1 MIAISDPRARDARRS
16 NRSGSEPS
24 AGAGDALSFGGAT
37 LGPGAAVGEPVG
49 DAIVQPTR
57 PIPTSTGSPSNARRV
72 IFDSL
77 FPMAPSVMRCT
88 SILTVRSKFTQDSR
102 DSSPSAVLGRYRRG
116 VSTSRVFVGRLAG
129 RGVFDPVGDRIGKVR
144 DVLIVYRASSAPR
157 VVGLIVEIPGKRRV
171 FVPIGRVTSIG
182 SGQVITTGLINVRRF
197 EQRGGETR
205 MIAELIGR
213 EVQVTSDKSSRA
225 TSPATNPAR
234 IEDAAI
240 ERTRSGEWLVSE
252 VFVRFPK
259 PAAPFSRGDARI
271 VRWSDVRL
279 PSASSGTQSA
289 ELLIQTMVDL
299 KPADLA
305 EALLE
310 LPRPRMVEVI
320 QELPD
325 ERMADALEEMSEPD
339 QLALLAQMPP
349 DRTADVLDRMEP
361 DDAAD
366 LIAALPAAKGE
377 ELLDLMEPEEAEDV
391 RRLLEYDG
399 DTAGGLMSPA
409 PIVLSGESS
418 VAEGLAM
425 IRRAEIPPAM
435 ASAVYVTHPP
445 YETPTGEYLG
455 MAHFQ
460 RMLRFPPHER
470 LSALLDTEIE
480 AVPVHAS
487 AAEVSRRLAS
497 YDMVAMPVVDDQNRL
512 VGVVT
517 VDDVLDHILP
527 DDWRHADDDDADQ
540 SSARVAG

>member
-1 MIAISDPRARDARRS
+1 M
-16 NRSGSEPS
+16 
-24 AGAGDALSFGGAT
+24 
-37 LGPGAAVGEPVG
+37 
-49 DAIVQPTR
+49 
-57 PIPTSTGSPSNARRV
+57 
-72 IFDSL
+72 
-77 FPMAPSVMRCT
+77 
-88 SILTVRSKFTQDSR
+88 
-102 DSSPSAVLGRYRRG
+102 
-116 VSTSRVFVGRLAG
+116 
-129 RGVFDPVGDRIGKVR
+129 FDPVGDRIGKVR
-144 DVLIVYRASSAPR
+144 DLLVVFRAAGAPR

-171 FVPIGRVTSIG
+171 FVPISRVTSIG

-213 EVQVTSDKSSRA
+213 DVQLAAETAGAVPVT
-225 TSPATNPAR
+225 AR

-240 ERTRSGEWLVSE
+240 ERSRSGEWLVSE
-252 VFVRFPK
+252 VFVRLPK
-259 PAAPFSRGDARI
+259 PAAPFSRGDAKT
-271 VRWSDVRL
+271 VRWSEIRL
-279 PSASSGTQSA
+279 PAAGAQSA
-289 ELLIQTMVDL
+289 ELFIQTMVDL

-310 LPRPRMVEVI
+310 LPQARMIEVVG
-320 QELPD
+320 ELPD
-325 ERMADALEEMSEPD
+325 ARVADALEEMSEPD
-339 QLALLAQMPP
+339 QLALLANLRP

-366 LIAALPAAKGE
+366 LISALPAAKGE

-391 RRLLEYDG
+391 RRLLEYDA
-399 DTAGGLMSPA
+399 DTAGGLMSPS
-409 PIVLSGESS
+409 PIVLSAESS

-470 LSALLDTEIE
+470 LVALVDTEIE
-480 AVPVHAS
+480 AVTVHAS

-497 YDMVAMPVVDDQNRL
+497 YDLVALPVVDDQNRL

-517 VDDVLDHILP
+517 VDDVLDHLLP
-527 DDWRHADDDDADQ
+527 DDWRHADDEVIAPG
-540 SSARVAG
+540 AER

>member
-1 MIAISDPRARDARRS
+1 M
-16 NRSGSEPS
+16 
-24 AGAGDALSFGGAT
+24 
-37 LGPGAAVGEPVG
+37 
-49 DAIVQPTR
+49 
-57 PIPTSTGSPSNARRV
+57 
-72 IFDSL
+72 
-77 FPMAPSVMRCT
+77 
-88 SILTVRSKFTQDSR
+88 
-102 DSSPSAVLGRYRRG
+102 
-116 VSTSRVFVGRLAG
+116 
-129 RGVFDPVGDRIGKVR
+129 FDPVGDRIGKVR
-144 DVLIVYRASSAPR
+144 DVLVVFRAAGAPR

-171 FVPIGRVTSIG
+171 FVPISRVTSIG

-213 EVQVTSDKSSRA
+213 DVQIAAEAAGAPPVT
-225 TSPATNPAR
+225 AR

-252 VFVRFPK
+252 VFVRLPK
-259 PAAPFSRGDARI
+259 PAAPFSRGDAKT
-271 VRWSDVRL
+271 VRWSEIRL
-279 PSASSGTQSA
+279 PAAGAQSA

-310 LPRPRMVEVI
+310 LPTARMIEVVG
-320 QELPD
+320 ELPD
-325 ERMADALEEMSEPD
+325 ARVADALEEMSEPD
-339 QLALLAQMPP
+339 QLALLANLRP

-366 LIAALPAAKGE
+366 LISALPTAKGE

-391 RRLLEYDG
+391 RRLLEYDA

-409 PIVLSGESS
+409 PIVLSAESS

-470 LSALLDTEIE
+470 LVALVDTEIE
-480 AVPVHAS
+480 PVTVTAS

-497 YDMVAMPVVDDQNRL
+497 YDLVALPVVDDQSRL

-517 VDDVLDHILP
+517 VDDVLDHLLP
-527 DDWRHADDDDADQ
+527 DDWRHADDEPLAPG
-540 SSARVAG
+540 AER

>member
-1 MIAISDPRARDARRS
+1 M
-16 NRSGSEPS
+16 
-24 AGAGDALSFGGAT
+24 
-37 LGPGAAVGEPVG
+37 
-49 DAIVQPTR
+49 
-57 PIPTSTGSPSNARRV
+57 
-72 IFDSL
+72 
-77 FPMAPSVMRCT
+77 
-88 SILTVRSKFTQDSR
+88 
-102 DSSPSAVLGRYRRG
+102 
-116 VSTSRVFVGRLAG
+116 STSRVFVGRLAG

-144 DVLIVYRASSAPR
+144 DVLVVFRAASAPR

-213 EVQVTSDKSSRA
+213 DVQVLPETPTGQPQSG
-225 TSPATNPAR
+225 R

-240 ERTRSGEWLVSE
+240 ERARSGEWLVSE

-259 PAAPFSRGDARI
+259 PATPFSRGDSRI
-271 VRWSDVRL
+271 VRWSELRM
-279 PSASSGTQSA
+279 PTTSETAQSA
-289 ELLIQTMVDL
+289 ELLIQTLVDL

-310 LPRPRMVEVI
+310 LPRPRMIEVVS
-320 QELPD
+320 ELAD
-325 ERMADALEEMSEPD
+325 DRVADALEEMSESD
-339 QLALLAQMPP
+339 QMELLAQLPA

-366 LIAALPAAKGE
+366 LISALPAAKGE
-377 ELLDLMEPEEAEDV
+377 ELLELMEPEEAEDV
-391 RRLLEYDG
+391 RRLLEYES

-435 ASAVYVTHPP
+435 ASAVYITHPP
-445 YETPTGEYLG
+445 YETPTGEYIG

-470 LSALLDTEIE
+470 LSALVDPEIE
-480 AVPVHAS
+480 PVEVTAS

-497 YDMVAMPVVDDQNRL
+497 YDLVAMPVVDEQNRL

-517 VDDVLDHILP
+517 VDDVLDHLLP
-527 DDWRHADDDDADQ
+527 DDWRHADDEVPGGV
-540 SSARVAG
+540 R

>member
-1 MIAISDPRARDARRS
+1 M
-16 NRSGSEPS
+16 
-24 AGAGDALSFGGAT
+24 
-37 LGPGAAVGEPVG
+37 
-49 DAIVQPTR
+49 
-57 PIPTSTGSPSNARRV
+57 
-72 IFDSL
+72 
-77 FPMAPSVMRCT
+77 SVT
-88 SILTVRSKFTQDSR
+88 
-102 DSSPSAVLGRYRRG
+102 
-116 VSTSRVFVGRLAG
+116 RVFVGRLAG

-144 DVLIVYRASSAPR
+144 DVLIVFRSAGAPR

-213 EVQVTSDKSSRA
+213 DVQLAPEQPGAAAS
-225 TSPATNPAR
+225 PAR

-240 ERTRSGEWLVSE
+240 ERSRSGEWLVSE
-252 VFVRFPK
+252 VFVRLPK
-259 PAAPFSRGDARI
+259 PAAPFSRGDSRI
-271 VRWSDVRL
+271 VQWSDLRWPV
-279 PSASSGTQSA
+279 AGEGTQSA
-289 ELLIQTMVDL
+289 ELLIRTLVDL

-305 EALLE
+305 DALLE
-310 LPRPRMVEVI
+310 LPGSRMIEVI
-320 QELPD
+320 GELPD
-325 ERMADALEEMSEPD
+325 ERVADALEEMSEQD
-339 QLALLAQMPP
+339 QLALLAQLPS
-349 DRTADVLDRMEP
+349 DRTADVLDRMDA

-366 LIAALPAAKGE
+366 LISALPTAQGE

-391 RRLLEYDG
+391 RRLLEYDA
-399 DTAGGLMSPA
+399 DTAGGLMSPS

-470 LSALLDTEIE
+470 LVSLIDTEME
-480 AVPVHAS
+480 PVRVDAS

-497 YDMVAMPVVDDQNRL
+497 YDLVAMPVVDEQNHL

-517 VDDVLDHILP
+517 VDDVLDHLLP
-527 DDWRHADDDDADQ
+527 DDWRHADDEEP
-540 SSARVAG
+540 AGPGTTGAGR

>member
-1 MIAISDPRARDARRS
+1 M
-16 NRSGSEPS
+16 
-24 AGAGDALSFGGAT
+24 
-37 LGPGAAVGEPVG
+37 
-49 DAIVQPTR
+49 
-57 PIPTSTGSPSNARRV
+57 
-72 IFDSL
+72 
-77 FPMAPSVMRCT
+77 
-88 SILTVRSKFTQDSR
+88 
-102 DSSPSAVLGRYRRG
+102 
-116 VSTSRVFVGRLAG
+116 GRLAG
-129 RGVFDPVGDRIGKVR
+129 RSVFDPVGDRIGKVR
-144 DVLIVYRASSAPR
+144 DLLVVFRAAGAPR

-171 FVPIGRVTSIG
+171 FVPISRVTSIG

-213 EVQVTSDKSSRA
+213 DVQLAAETAGAVPVT
-225 TSPATNPAR
+225 AR

-240 ERTRSGEWLVSE
+240 ERSRSGEWLVSE
-252 VFVRFPK
+252 VFVRLPK
-259 PAAPFSRGDARI
+259 PAAPFSRGDAKT
-271 VRWSDVRL
+271 VRWSEIRL
-279 PSASSGTQSA
+279 PAAGAQSA
-289 ELLIQTMVDL
+289 ELFIQTMVDL

-310 LPRPRMVEVI
+310 LPQARMIEVVG
-320 QELPD
+320 ELPD
-325 ERMADALEEMSEPD
+325 ARVADALEEMSEPD
-339 QLALLAQMPP
+339 QLALLANLRP

-366 LIAALPAAKGE
+366 LISALPAAKGE

-391 RRLLEYDG
+391 RRLLEYDA
-399 DTAGGLMSPA
+399 DTAGGLMSPS
-409 PIVLSGESS
+409 PIVLSAESS

-470 LSALLDTEIE
+470 LVALVDTEIE
-480 AVPVHAS
+480 AVTVHAS

-497 YDMVAMPVVDDQNRL
+497 YDLVALPVVDDQNRL

-517 VDDVLDHILP
+517 VDDVLDHLLP
-527 DDWRHADDDDADQ
+527 DDWRHADDEVIAPG
-540 SSARVAG
+540 AER